1 MRDPQNSV
9 SKKRKKKKERR
20 SLMTDY
26 NPLFKVVEKE
36 GFLGWEE
43 AIERIVN
50 NYILKTYRKLF

>member
-1 MRDPQNSV
+1 
-9 SKKRKKKKERR
+9 
-20 SLMTDY
+20 MTDY